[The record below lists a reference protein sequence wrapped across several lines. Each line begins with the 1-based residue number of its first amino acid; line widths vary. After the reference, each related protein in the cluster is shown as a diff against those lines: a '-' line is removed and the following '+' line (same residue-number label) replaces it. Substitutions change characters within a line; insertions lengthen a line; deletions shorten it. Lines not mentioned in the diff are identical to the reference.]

1 MMIKRVVCVG
11 ALCLAFA
18 GASLQAGTLIL
29 GDPPMP
35 NTGNCDPFGCPAF
48 FGLGTYQQ
56 VYLST
61 AFPGAITIDALTFF
75 QGQILNNG
83 GLPAGGTYTLTFSNT
98 SAAPGNLNL
107 TDPNGNIGSGSEGF
121 FTGTLPAL
129 TADGTAKLLAFTGT
143 PFAYNPA
150 DGNLLLTVAVTG
162 ATNSPPY
169 LSLDEAQCGP
179 KTVCPTGSSVVS
191 SNAYFGAYKGAPVS
205 GGNDIGGLV
214 TIFDYTSPTGV
225 PTPEPG
231 SLLLVLGGIGLIGY
245 QRRRRHNN

>member
-1 MMIKRVVCVG
+1 MLTMRRRDNIMIKRVVCVG

-107 TDPNGNIGSGSEGF
+107 TDPNGNIGSGNGGF
-121 FTGTLPAL
+121 FTGNL
-129 TADGTAKLLAFTGT
+129 TRPHRGWHRKAIGLYRYSLRVQSGRREPVADGG
-143 PFAYNPA
+143 
-150 DGNLLLTVAVTG
+150 GNRRHELPT
-162 ATNSPPY
+162 
-169 LSLDEAQCGP
+169 LSLPGR
-179 KTVCPTGSSVVS
+179 S
-191 SNAYFGAYKGAPVS
+191 PVRS
-205 GGNDIGGLV
+205 EDGLPHGLV
-214 TIFDYTSPTGV
+214 RGVEQRIFWR
-225 PTPEPG
+225 
-231 SLLLVLGGIGLIGY
+231 L
-245 QRRRRHNN
+245 